1 MLNKTGDALLWP
13 LLSPVTCRLR
23 DAAAPEYCYRAAAC
37 PLEFALPDAARDP
50 QSEPL
55 CPPVLFSVKTRAK
68 EACLQL
74 ALEDACNASNAD
86 NADNAGNAGNADS
99 VWSKP
104 VPINSLGL
112 ASFCEAVE
120 SDGRREVCY
129 SVHISRAPGAF
140 ARTRV
145 VTITPA
151 FVAVNQTATPL
162 RLRQAGTPESLVLPP
177 GEAMPFHWPRA
188 DLPHRLQALP
198 SAVTGVMT
206 GTMTGA
212 TTGTMTGATTGT
224 ALGWSS
230 AFSPECSSFV
240 LPFFP
245 AAFEA
250 PTAWVVTTPCWQ
262 QAQQSYAL
270 RATITSS
277 LGALFLFVEPCAT
290 TLFPVAVQNAT
301 AASVV
306 TVRQC
311 GAPWSTAL
319 QLQPWESQPW
329 ALPLLEAPAEVEVS
343 VRCVGEE
350 PGGESLRPCLRVSLD
365 GQEGETTLAT
375 EMETIRVCVAVEGC
389 ARVLRFQAER
399 GRASQ
404 ARLIRWG
411 NAVEDVQAAKRQEA
425 AMCAESLET
434 PADGEAALVLH
445 LVYGFDTLAKGCTAE
460 SAVETVME
468 SALETA
474 TESAMEVEVV
484 VGGERHAFSATGSEF
499 HLLDGV
505 LLCALS
511 RACFSVRLSGEMP
524 REAECEC
531 DLAQLVAEA
540 PNDAIQEVVVP
551 CTEVGGQR
559 TLCRLWVRLFR
570 ARSRGAARL
579 EYEIACLARQK
590 AEVRRAADRL
600 EEEQKKVISGLAT
613 PRSPFASEPT
623 TPMEPSMEP
632 SMKTSLEPS
641 LEATDSGDES
651 RMNVCVLLHAVR
663 SIPCGVAL
671 EAPYAVV
678 TLGRTRLRSPCGV
691 VDADEA
697 LWANPSVVVKCR
709 SAKNGFSLR
718 ADGGVLRVCRV
729 DQNSLAEHAGLRVG
743 HVLAS
748 VNRAKPPCS
757 VEEFARFVS
766 RDFSEKYLQFIAPPR
781 RALQRVVLEQRLF
794 FPRGGSVGE
803 RQFTVELFDE
813 RREAEDVLLLR
824 AALPLPRDGNADWS
838 ESVCVTSQPSEE
850 TSSQQ
855 QEGTKAQQ
863 EKTKAQ
869 QEEAKAQQEKTKAPQ
884 QEGMESQEEG
894 RTAND
899 WCISVGVSWSEEKA
913 EEEVMAWSARVALK
927 GLQLSVVDA
936 APREIL
942 LVTVDQIVGECGV
955 FETGRRCFRGRV
967 GAIEGD
973 YA

>member
-13 LLSPVTCRLR
+13 LRPSVTRRLR

-50 QSEPL
+50 PSEPL

-74 ALEDACNASNAD
+74 ALEDACS
-86 NADNAGNAGNADS
+86 AGNGDS

-112 ASFCEAVE
+112 ASLCEAVE
-120 SDGRREVCY
+120 GDGRREVCY

-151 FVAVNQTATPL
+151 FVAVNQTAAPL

-177 GEAMPFHWPRA
+177 GEATPFHWPRA

-198 SAVTGVMT
+198 SA
-206 GTMTGA
+206 TMGA
-212 TTGTMTGATTGT
+212 TTGTATGATTGT

-250 PTAWVVTTPCWQ
+250 PAARVVTTPCW
-262 QAQQSYAL
+262 QQSYAL

-290 TLFPVAVQNAT
+290 TLFPVAVQNTT

-375 EMETIRVCVAVEGC
+375 EMETIRVRVAVEGC

-411 NAVEDVQAAKRQEA
+411 NAVEDIQAAKRQEA
-425 AMCAESLET
+425 AMCAESLAT

-445 LVYGFDTLAKGCTAE
+445 LVYGFDTLAKDCTAE
-460 SAVETVME
+460 SAVETAME

-474 TESAMEVEVV
+474 TESAMEVEVA

-505 LLCALS
+505 VLCAPG
-511 RACFSVRLSGEMP
+511 RARFSVRLSGETP

-531 DLAQLVAEA
+531 DLAQLVEKA
-540 PNDAIQEVVVP
+540 PRDAIQEVVVP

-559 TLCRLWVRLFR
+559 ILCRLWVRLFR

-600 EEEQKKVISGLAT
+600 EEEQKKVISGVAT
-613 PRSPFASEPT
+613 PLSPFASEPT

-632 SMKTSLEPS
+632 SMEASVEASVEAS
-641 LEATDSGDES
+641 LEAAESGDEG

-663 SIPCGVAL
+663 SIPCDVAL

-697 LWANPSVVVKCR
+697 LSANPSVVVKCR

-718 ADGGVLRVCRV
+718 AEGGVLRVCRV

-743 HVLAS
+743 HILAS

-757 VEEFARFVS
+757 VEEFARLVS
-766 RDFSEKYLQFIAPPR
+766 HDFSEKYLQFIAPPR

-813 RREAEDVLLLR
+813 RRDAEDVLLLR
-824 AALPLPRDGNADWS
+824 AVLPLPRDGNADWS
-838 ESVCVTSQPSEE
+838 ESVYAVSQPSEERKTQQSEEVKSQPSEE
-850 TSSQQ
+850 T
-855 QEGTKAQQ
+855 KAQQ
-863 EKTKAQ
+863 E
-869 QEEAKAQQEKTKAPQ
+869 
-884 QEGMESQEEG
+884 G
-894 RTAND
+894 RTIND
-899 WCISVGVSWSEEKA
+899 WCLSVGVSWSEEKA
-913 EEEVMAWSARVALK
+913 EEEVMAWSFRVALK

-967 GAIEGD
+967 GAMAWSD
-973 YA
+973 A

>member
-13 LLSPVTCRLR
+13 LLSPVIRRLR

-74 ALEDACNASNAD
+74 ALEDACYASNT
-86 NADNAGNAGNADS
+86 DNAGNADNADS

-151 FVAVNQTATPL
+151 FVAVNQTAAPL

-177 GEAMPFHWPRA
+177 GEATPFHWPRA

-198 SAVTGVMT
+198 SAVTGVM
-206 GTMTGA
+206 
-212 TTGTMTGATTGT
+212 TGTMTGATTGT

-425 AMCAESLET
+425 AMCAESLAT
-434 PADGEAALVLH
+434 PTDGEAALVLH
-445 LVYGFDTLAKGCTAE
+445 LVYGFDMLAKGCTAE

-468 SALETA
+468 SSLETA
-474 TESAMEVEVV
+474 TESAMEVEVA
-484 VGGERHAFSATGSEF
+484 VGGERHAFSATGGEF
-499 HLLDGV
+499 HLMDGV
-505 LLCALS
+505 LLCAPG
-511 RACFSVRLSGEMP
+511 RARFSMRLSGEMP

-531 DLAQLVAEA
+531 DLAQLMAEA
-540 PNDAIQEVVVP
+540 PSDAIQEVVVP

-570 ARSRGAARL
+570 ARSRDAARL

-678 TLGRTRLRSPCGV
+678 TLGCTRLRSPCGV

-718 ADGGVLRVCRV
+718 AEGGVLRVCRV

-757 VEEFARFVS
+757 VEEFVRLVS

-781 RALQRVVLEQRLF
+781 RALQKVVLEQRLF

-855 QEGTKAQQ
+855 EEEMKAPQEKTKAQQ
-863 EKTKAQ
+863 EKTKAL
-869 QEEAKAQQEKTKAPQ
+869 Q

-955 FETGRRCFRGRV
+955 FETGRRCFRARV
-967 GAIEGD
+967 DAIEGD

>member
-1 MLNKTGDALLWP
+1 M
-13 LLSPVTCRLR
+13 
-23 DAAAPEYCYRAAAC
+23 
-37 PLEFALPDAARDP
+37 PDAARDP

-86 NADNAGNAGNADS
+86 NADNAGNAGNAGNTNS

-460 SAVETVME
+460 SAVET
-468 SALETA
+468 A

-613 PRSPFASEPT
+613 PRSRFASEPT
-623 TPMEPSMEP
+623 TPMESSVKISMEP
-632 SMKTSLEPS
+632 SMEPS
-641 LEATDSGDES
+641 LEATDSEDES

-718 ADGGVLRVCRV
+718 AEGGVLCVCRV

>member
-1 MLNKTGDALLWP
+1 
-13 LLSPVTCRLR
+13 
-23 DAAAPEYCYRAAAC
+23 
-37 PLEFALPDAARDP
+37 
-50 QSEPL
+50 
-55 CPPVLFSVKTRAK
+55 
-68 EACLQL
+68 
-74 ALEDACNASNAD
+74 
-86 NADNAGNAGNADS
+86 
-99 VWSKP
+99 
-104 VPINSLGL
+104 
-112 ASFCEAVE
+112 
-120 SDGRREVCY
+120 
-129 SVHISRAPGAF
+129 
-140 ARTRV
+140 
-145 VTITPA
+145 
-151 FVAVNQTATPL
+151 
-162 RLRQAGTPESLVLPP
+162 
-177 GEAMPFHWPRA
+177 
-188 DLPHRLQALP
+188 
-198 SAVTGVMT
+198 
-206 GTMTGA
+206 
-212 TTGTMTGATTGT
+212 
-224 ALGWSS
+224 
-230 AFSPECSSFV
+230 
-240 LPFFP
+240 
-245 AAFEA
+245 
-250 PTAWVVTTPCWQ
+250 
-262 QAQQSYAL
+262 
-270 RATITSS
+270 
-277 LGALFLFVEPCAT
+277 
-290 TLFPVAVQNAT
+290 
-301 AASVV
+301 
-306 TVRQC
+306 
-311 GAPWSTAL
+311 
-319 QLQPWESQPW
+319 
-329 ALPLLEAPAEVEVS
+329 
-343 VRCVGEE
+343 
-350 PGGESLRPCLRVSLD
+350 
-365 GQEGETTLAT
+365 
-375 EMETIRVCVAVEGC
+375 
-389 ARVLRFQAER
+389 
-399 GRASQ
+399 
-404 ARLIRWG
+404 
-411 NAVEDVQAAKRQEA
+411 
-425 AMCAESLET
+425 
-434 PADGEAALVLH
+434 
-445 LVYGFDTLAKGCTAE
+445 
-460 SAVETVME
+460 
-468 SALETA
+468 
-474 TESAMEVEVV
+474 
-484 VGGERHAFSATGSEF
+484 
-499 HLLDGV
+499 
-505 LLCALS
+505 
-511 RACFSVRLSGEMP
+511 
-524 REAECEC
+524 
-531 DLAQLVAEA
+531 
-540 PNDAIQEVVVP
+540 
-551 CTEVGGQR
+551 
-559 TLCRLWVRLFR
+559 
-570 ARSRGAARL
+570 
-579 EYEIACLARQK
+579 
-590 AEVRRAADRL
+590 
-600 EEEQKKVISGLAT
+600 
-613 PRSPFASEPT
+613 
-623 TPMEPSMEP
+623 
-632 SMKTSLEPS
+632 MKTSLESSMEPS
-641 LEATDSGDES
+641 LEATDSEDES